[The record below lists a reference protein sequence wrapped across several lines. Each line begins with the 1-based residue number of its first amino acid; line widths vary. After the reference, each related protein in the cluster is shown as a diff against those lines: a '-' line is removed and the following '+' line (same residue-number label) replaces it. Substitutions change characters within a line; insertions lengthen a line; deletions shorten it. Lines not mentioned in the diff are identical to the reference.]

1 MIHAE
6 ITEHEYVMNDS
17 SHDLKTRRPA
27 IDATLQGDKVIEENK
42 GWGDGTGGTG
52 DDRCVFTHLRG
63 VRHAAHVGTRFSKP
77 AAQFRRK

>member
-42 GWGDGTGGTG
+42 GWGDGTGGQVMT
-52 DDRCVFTHLRG
+52 DDVYTFQRCETCCTRRDTFFKSS
-63 VRHAAHVGTRFSKP
+63 GTIL
-77 AAQFRRK
+77 